1 MDKEKKRRN
10 IEFTI
15 FGIAFF
21 IMGILLVNKS
31 KFGLLFIV
39 IGTIFLFLPIVE
51 KGGGPFGI

>member
-1 MDKEKKRRN
+1 MKEDRKRRN

-15 FGIAFF
+15 FGIVFF
-21 IMGILLVNKS
+21 IIGILLVNKS

-39 IGTIFLFLPIVE
+39 VGTIFLFLPIVE